1 MEDRRHGRW
10 RLARRLAVTA
20 AVIFAAART
29 GAAGVAGPPA
39 IEAPP
44 GGLRPAKLVDARLVA
59 DVEAVQPGKTFAAG
73 VLLTIEPGWH
83 VYWKNPGDA
92 GLATTVRFRLPKGFR
107 AGPPHWPTPMTFRQ
121 AGDIVGYGYEKAVLL
136 WAEITPPKT
145 LRPGGSFEIAAEV
158 GYLACRQQCVPG
170 EAAARRRLRVAGKAR
185 PADAALFARWRGRL
199 PADPDDCKELASVR
213 VSGQIPPGKK
223 SGRFAVRLKWRRAP
237 RAVEYC
243 PAAGANLMVEGLS
256 VRTARAETR
265 ATFTARLLA
274 GARSAPR
281 SLETVAVHIDAKGDR
296 RGVAIR
302 VPLSESGHDPSS
314 RPAK

>member
-1 MEDRRHGRW
+1 
-10 RLARRLAVTA
+10 VTA
-20 AVIFAAART
+20 AIILPAAPT
-29 GAAGVAGPPA
+29 GAAGSARRTGSPGV
-39 IEAPP
+39 ESPP
-44 GGLRPAKLVDARLVA
+44 GELRPGKLLEARLVA
-59 DVEAVQPGKTFAAG
+59 DIEAVQPGKTFAAG

-92 GLATTVRFRLPKGFR
+92 GLATTVTFRLPKGFR
-107 AGPPHWPTPMTFRQ
+107 AGPLHWPAPVTFRQ

-136 WAEITPPKT
+136 WADITPPRT

-170 EAAARRRLRVAGKAR
+170 AAAVQRRLRVGRKAR
-185 PADAALFARWRGRL
+185 PADAELFARWRGRL
-199 PADPDDCKELASVR
+199 PAAPDDCDELASVR
-213 VSGQIPPGKK
+213 VSGRVPPGKTA
-223 SGRFAVRLKWRRAP
+223 GRFAVRLKWRRAP

-243 PAAGANLMVEGLS
+243 PAAGPDLMVEDVS
-256 VRTARAETR
+256 VRTGRTETR
-265 ATFTARLLA
+265 VTFTARLLA

-281 SLETVAVHIDAKGDR
+281 SLETVAVYIDAKGDR

-302 VPLSESGHDPSS
+302 VPLRESGHDPSS